1 MAKKEGISIGEKK
14 KEIEIA
20 RKMKVRNI
28 PIQEIMELT
37 ELSKEEIEKI
47 KIEK

>member
-1 MAKKEGISIGEKK
+1 MKAKNMSIE
-14 KEIEIA
+14 
-20 RKMKVRNI
+20 
-28 PIQEIMELT
+28 EIMELT